1 MAWLKTLF
9 CDKIYATTMNK
20 SEDEMAKIIDG
31 KAIAKKLRAVVAT
44 QTVALKEQ
52 AVTPGLA
59 VILVGDDPASEIY
72 VRNKERAAAKVGV
85 NAKTFKY
92 PNDATEEEILAQ
104 IVALNQDETIDAIL
118 VQSPVPSQINEQ
130 TIQEAILPAKDV
142 DGFHPENSGRL
153 FSGQTGNYPIA
164 NTPRGIMTMLHHEE
178 IDLAGKHAVVLG
190 RSILVGRPMFALLQ
204 MANASVT
211 LLHRYTPAD
220 LRRQLLA
227 TADVVVV
234 ATGVPDLIM
243 GADLKPGATV
253 IDVGMNRLPNNTL
266 VGDVNFDTAKKV
278 AGAITP
284 VPGGVGPMTIA
295 TLLETTVE
303 LAAQHH
309 HIELEHGWQ
318 NI

>member
-1 MAWLKTLF
+1 
-9 CDKIYATTMNK
+9 
-20 SEDEMAKIIDG
+20 MAKIIDG

-44 QTVALKEQ
+44 QAAVLKEQ
-52 AVTPGLA
+52 DVIPGLA

-85 NAKTFKY
+85 DTKTFKY
-92 PNDATEEEILAQ
+92 PNDATEAEVLAQ
-104 IVALNQDETIDAIL
+104 VEALNQDDAIDAIL

-130 TIQEAILPAKDV
+130 KVQEAILPAKDV

-153 FSGQTGNYPIA
+153 FAGQKGYYPIA
-164 NTPRGIMTMLHHEE
+164 NTPRGIMTMLRHEE
-178 IDLAGKHAVVLG
+178 IDLVGKHVVVLG

-204 MANASVT
+204 AANASVT
-211 LLHRYTPAD
+211 LLHRYTPAE

-234 ATGVPDLIM
+234 ATGVPNLIM

-253 IDVGMNRLPNNTL
+253 IDVGMNRLPGNKL
-266 VGDVNFDTAKKV
+266 VGDVNFETATKV

-303 LAAQHH
+303 LAANHH
-309 HIELEHGWQ
+309 QIELEQGWQ